1 MTFFLLAFPAL
12 FAIVNPIGGAFVF
25 LAATDGLG
33 VVMRT
38 HLARWVSIHSFVI
51 LNTSIYVG
59 AYVLQFFGIS
69 LPVLRVAGGVII
81 ALNGWKA
88 LNTSEERTNAP
99 IDDARLQDAS
109 RIAFYPLTMP
119 ITAGPGAISVAV
131 ALGTSRPT
139 SAAEVAVFLVGVTG
153 ATLLISVLV
162 YLLYRNAPRVAQ
174 LIGPT
179 GTSIIVRLSSFLL
192 FLHRHPG
199 AVDRRRGIA
208 NEPAGALNTRGGKI
222 FSSIAPTD
230 SPSSEQRRD
239 VQLP

>member
-25 LAATDGLG
+25 MAATDGLG

-38 HLARWVSIHSFVI
+38 HLARWVAIHSFAI
-51 LNTSIYVG
+51 LNASIYVG
-59 AYVLQFFGIS
+59 AYVLEFFGIS
-69 LPVLRVAGGVII
+69 LPVLRVAGGIII
-81 ALNGWKA
+81 ALTGWRA
-88 LNTSEERTNAP
+88 LTAPEEHGAP
-99 IDDARLQDAS
+99 KTIHDAHPKDAS

-139 SAAEVAVFLVGVTG
+139 RAAEVVVFLVGVTVV
-153 ATLLISVLV
+153 TLLISALV
-162 YLLYRNAPRVAQ
+162 YVLYRNAPRVSQ

-192 FLHRHPG
+192 FCI
-199 AVDRRRGIA
+199 GIQVLWTGVA
-208 NEPAGALNTRGGKI
+208 ELLTSLPAR
-222 FSSIAPTD
+222 
-230 SPSSEQRRD
+230 
-239 VQLP
+239 

>member
-33 VVMRT
+33 EMMRT

-88 LNTSEERTNAP
+88 LNTSEERDATKP

-139 SAAEVAVFLVGVTG
+139 SVADVAVFLVGVTG
-153 ATLLISVLV
+153 ATLLISALV

-192 FLHRHPG
+192 FCIGIQVLWT
-199 AVDRRRGIA
+199 GIA
-208 NEPAGALNTRGGKI
+208 ELLTSLSGR
-222 FSSIAPTD
+222 
-230 SPSSEQRRD
+230 
-239 VQLP
+239 

>member
-1 MTFFLLAFPAL
+1 MDFFLLAFPAL

-25 LAATDGLG
+25 LAATAGLG

-38 HLARWVSIHSFVI
+38 HIARWVAIHSFVI
-51 LNTSIYVG
+51 LNVAIYIG
-59 AYVLQFFGIS
+59 AYVLEFFGIS

-88 LNTSEERTNAP
+88 LNAP
-99 IDDARLQDAS
+99 EAKDEAAIDDAHIRDAS

-139 SAAEVAVFLVGVTG
+139 SPAEVAMFLIGVTG

-162 YLLYRNAPRVAQ
+162 YLLYRNSPRVMQ

-179 GTSIIVRLSSFLL
+179 ATSIIVRLSSFVLFCIGIQVLWTGVAELL
-192 FLHRHPG
+192 TGLQGR
-199 AVDRRRGIA
+199 
-208 NEPAGALNTRGGKI
+208 
-222 FSSIAPTD
+222 
-230 SPSSEQRRD
+230 
-239 VQLP
+239 

>member
-1 MTFFLLAFPAL
+1 MDFFLLAFPAL

-25 LAATDGLG
+25 LAATAGLG

-38 HLARWVSIHSFVI
+38 HIARWVAIHSFVI
-51 LNTSIYVG
+51 LNVSIYVG
-59 AYVLQFFGIS
+59 AYVLEFFGIS
-69 LPVLRVAGGVII
+69 LPVLRVAGGIII

-88 LNTSEERTNAP
+88 LNASEAKDDAA
-99 IDDARLQDAS
+99 IDDAHVRDAS

-139 SAAEVAVFLVGVTG
+139 SPAEVAMFLIGVTG

-162 YLLYRNAPRVAQ
+162 YVLYRNSPRVMQ

-179 GTSIIVRLSSFLL
+179 ATSIIVRLSSFVLFCIGIQVLWTGVAELL
-192 FLHRHPG
+192 TGLQGR
-199 AVDRRRGIA
+199 
-208 NEPAGALNTRGGKI
+208 
-222 FSSIAPTD
+222 
-230 SPSSEQRRD
+230 
-239 VQLP
+239 

>member
-1 MTFFLLAFPAL
+1 
-12 FAIVNPIGGAFVF
+12 
-25 LAATDGLG
+25 
-33 VVMRT
+33 
-38 HLARWVSIHSFVI
+38 VI
-51 LNTSIYVG
+51 LNASIYVG

-88 LNTSEERTNAP
+88 LNTSEERDTTKP

-139 SAAEVAVFLVGVTG
+139 SVAEVAVFLVGVTG
-153 ATLLISVLV
+153 ATLLISALV

-192 FLHRHPG
+192 FCIGIQVLWT
-199 AVDRRRGIA
+199 GIA
-208 NEPAGALNTRGGKI
+208 ELLTSLSGR
-222 FSSIAPTD
+222 
-230 SPSSEQRRD
+230 
-239 VQLP
+239 

>member
-1 MTFFLLAFPAL
+1 MDFFLLAFPAL

-25 LAATDGLG
+25 LAATAGLG

-38 HLARWVSIHSFVI
+38 HIARWVAIHSFVI
-51 LNTSIYVG
+51 LNLAIYIG
-59 AYVLQFFGIS
+59 AYVLEFFGIS

-88 LNTSEERTNAP
+88 LNAP
-99 IDDARLQDAS
+99 EAKDEAAIDDAHIRDAS

-139 SAAEVAVFLVGVTG
+139 SPAEVAMFLIGVTG

-162 YLLYRNAPRVAQ
+162 YLLYRNSPRVMQ

-179 GTSIIVRLSSFLL
+179 ATSIIVRLSSFVLFCIGIQVLWTGVAELL
-192 FLHRHPG
+192 TGLQGR
-199 AVDRRRGIA
+199 
-208 NEPAGALNTRGGKI
+208 
-222 FSSIAPTD
+222 
-230 SPSSEQRRD
+230 
-239 VQLP
+239 